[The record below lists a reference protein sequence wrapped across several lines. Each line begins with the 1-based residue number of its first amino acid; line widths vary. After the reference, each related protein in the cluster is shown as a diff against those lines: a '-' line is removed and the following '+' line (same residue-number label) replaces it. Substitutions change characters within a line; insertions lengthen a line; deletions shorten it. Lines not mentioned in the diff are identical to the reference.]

1 MPDVQGFSG
10 DSKCAG
16 YNDMSAFDVL
26 AICLRRREN
35 KEWCIAFEEV
45 SIKCVALLK
54 KVARVPL
61 DKLACLRVPGRFL

>member
-1 MPDVQGFSG
+1 
-10 DSKCAG
+10 
-16 YNDMSAFDVL
+16 MSAFDVL

>member
-16 YNDMSAFDVL
+16 YNDMSAIDVL

-35 KEWCIAFEEV
+35 KEWCMALGEV
-45 SIKCVALLK
+45 SKSAKALL
-54 KVARVPL
+54 RTEH
-61 DKLACLRVPGRFL
+61 R